1 MDLHKNL
8 QKFSGMKVK
17 TVMNTQL
24 ITRKRIM
31 NSVVVL
37 IISFALAGLTG
48 CSTSNNSSSEGQMEI
63 KLHDAPGIFGAVQL
77 DIQKVEVE
85 NSGSTS
91 SSSWVT
97 ISNQPMTVN
106 LLNLTNGNS
115 KVIASSNVK
124 SGTYTKIRLILGS
137 NNKVE
142 VNGAMMN
149 LNLSSSAQ
157 SGIDININTKVDAQN
172 NATLLLD
179 FDVARSITANLTGS
193 FTLNPVITST
203 QESESGDIS
212 GQIQPANAMTAV
224 YVENG
229 SDTVSSTYSDTTS
242 GDFKLIGI
250 SQGNYDVNIHSMNS
264 AYSDTTISNI
274 SVAAKQET
282 KLGAV
287 ALPAK

>member
-1 MDLHKNL
+1 
-8 QKFSGMKVK
+8 
-17 TVMNTQL
+17 
-24 ITRKRIM
+24 M